1 MHGEGSAGGAPAARP
16 ETAEGSP
23 RDRLRRRLANELLSA
38 AAQHAIVTDELQ
50 DLERARRVS
59 GLGPRDMLHVQEL
72 RRRKLVLRLRHDRAN
87 RRLMSLLATTRA
99 TVDEPAFRRAPGVP
113 GDPAGGGA

>member
-1 MHGEGSAGGAPAARP
+1 MHGEGSGGEASATRP

-23 RDRLRRRLANELLSA
+23 RDRLRRRLANELLAA
-38 AAQHAIVTDELQ
+38 AAQHANVTDELQ

-59 GLGPRDMLHVQEL
+59 GLGPRDMLHMQEL

-99 TVDEPAFRRAPGVP
+99 TVDEPAFRRPPGVP
-113 GDPAGGGA
+113 DSAGGGT